1 MKKIILI
8 CVALLSAAT
17 MSAKGNKT
25 QTSVG
30 IVGGLGI
37 GAQAKFMF
45 TEHFGMIEELGY
57 FFNPDGGTA
66 EKYGRSSYAG
76 LMNNIVLLGQSQFK
90 ETDGMALSW
99 YAGGQFK
106 LGWMP
111 FNFQRNVHMGV
122 FGIGVVGGVEAKM
135 KKAPIAV
142 SFDVRPGY
150 ALMFADYKGSR
161 LFDYSFNLGV
171 RYCFKNKK

>member
-1 MKKIILI
+1 MKKIILL
-8 CVALLSAAT
+8 CVAVLTAIT
-17 MSAKGNKT
+17 MSAENKT

-45 TEHFGMIEELGY
+45 TEHFGLMEELGY
-57 FFNPDGGTA
+57 FFCPDGGTA

-76 LMNNIVLLGQSQFK
+76 LMDNVVLLYQQPIK
-90 ETDGMALSW
+90 ETDGLTLSW
-99 YAGGQFK
+99 YAGGQVK

-111 FNFQRNVHMGV
+111 FNFQRNVHMGI
-122 FGIGVVGGVEAKM
+122 FGVGAAGGIDVKM

-142 SFDVRPGY
+142 SADFRPGY
-150 ALMFADYKGSR
+150 ALMFADFKGAR
-161 LFDYSFNLGV
+161 LFDYSINLGV
-171 RYCFKNKK
+171 RYCF